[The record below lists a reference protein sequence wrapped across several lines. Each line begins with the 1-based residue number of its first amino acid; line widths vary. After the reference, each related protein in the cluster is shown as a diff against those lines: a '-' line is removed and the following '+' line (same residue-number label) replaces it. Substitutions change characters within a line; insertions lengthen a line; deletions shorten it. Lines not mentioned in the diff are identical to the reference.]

1 MVRGT
6 YSGNALL
13 SEASTNCRCVVDNA
27 WRAVLVFTI
36 SGYPGSVLGAIS
48 AGAFFVGLG
57 VIYLF
62 KYREPEVRAKHVEY
76 WTAKA

>member
-1 MVRGT
+1 MLCYPET
-6 YSGNALL
+6 SA
-13 SEASTNCRCVVDNA
+13 NCWCVVDNA
-27 WRAVLVFTI
+27 GRAIPSSSRLL
-36 SGYPGSVLGAIS
+36 SDPGSVLGAIS

-62 KYREPEVRAKHVEY
+62 KYRKPDVRAKHVEY